1 MNKCVALLISPKVT
15 VKVLEVY
22 IQCCLSDFFK
32 VFCYSL
38 WPFCSLTVCCL
49 FVKKIYT
56 VLNLR
61 KNLSLSLNIFCCIKV
76 YITVLLIY
84 CKFHILCESMYLILR
99 SCWFVSN
106 RENIKSRTR
115 NLFPYLLLFST
126 LQK

>member
-1 MNKCVALLISPKVT
+1 MKLLNKCVALLISPKVT

-56 VLNLR
+56 QFKKKSIFKFEYILLY
-61 KNLSLSLNIFCCIKV
+61 KSLHHCV
-76 YITVLLIY
+76 VD
-84 CKFHILCESMYLILR
+84 IL
-99 SCWFVSN
+99 
-106 RENIKSRTR
+106 
-115 NLFPYLLLFST
+115 
-126 LQK
+126 